1 MTSPCNKPILENE
14 EPKNKGIMRNPSDNG
29 MVFITEVLKRKHTN
43 SYVKRQT
50 GNGKLFPTL
59 LSSDPLSIRDRNC
72 SEKERGHDNFIG
84 TKKDTQIHIC
94 LERGNAIF
102 VNDYNI
108 AAGRQIDASSMALS
122 EREEISRR
130 NLLLPRSTSNRNSS
144 PINFLKPEDIFT
156 PVFQNQESPKE
167 NIEASHGKGI
177 HDIYLLSVSSAEE
190 TILSKDSVGYMDP
203 IVKRRIKAPNRQRW
217 ALKDTSGVNTETITV
232 YGPTRTQ
239 GDDCKNKG
247 AFENL
252 FAECTESLTQQDNER
267 IQRNQTSKNAISA
280 TSQKLSRRR
289 GSCSSHPARSAKEDK
304 VRMRRN
310 KKKWNRHV
318 GSPDQLGFVH
328 SRIYR
333 YFTPLHPLH
342 LLSLTIP
349 FHSTPST
356 PLQPG
361 STLSTPLH
369 SNPCSP
375 PHLLVSS
382 SPTSVNFT
390 SLFSLHSTP
399 PYFNLI

>member
-1 MTSPCNKPILENE
+1 MTSPGNKPILENE

-156 PVFQNQESPKE
+156 PVFQNQESLKE

-177 HDIYLLSVSSAEE
+177 HDIYLLSVSTAEE

-203 IVKRRIKAPNRQRW
+203 ILKRRIKAPNRQRW

-310 KKKWNRHV
+310 KKNGTDMLV
-318 GSPDQLGFVH
+318 L
-328 SRIYR
+328 RI
-333 YFTPLHPLH
+333 
-342 LLSLTIP
+342 
-349 FHSTPST
+349 
-356 PLQPG
+356 
-361 STLSTPLH
+361 
-369 SNPCSP
+369 NW
-375 PHLLVSS
+375 V
-382 SPTSVNFT
+382 
-390 SLFSLHSTP
+390 LFIVEYTDTSLHSTLSIFFLSP
-399 PYFNLI
+399 FHSIPLPQLRSNPALLSPLLFTQIPVLHPTSLSPRAPLLSTSLHSSLSIQLHPTSI